1 MTPPFEDLR
10 ADPNFR
16 AWLAGLIS
24 EEVQQQLQHAWRQ
37 LSETSPAPL
46 PTAPPLSEPAPAPVP
61 DALQPLRG
69 IIAIVKND
77 PELQEKWLRRPLPD
91 GEAEQFQQVIVIASH
106 WDRIERLWDVLY
118 ERAKSRAA
126 PVNEDEQRLLEY
138 ALSLHNRLWIDRL
151 AELETVA
158 AASAYN
164 YEIHNGVGQGDTI
177 AALWLPGLINSAG
190 KRVRKPLVQL

>member
-1 MTPPFEDLR
+1 MTPPFEDLH
-10 ADPNFR
+10 ADPDFR

-24 EEVQQQLQHAWRQ
+24 KEVQQQLQHTWRQ

-46 PTAPPLSEPAPAPVP
+46 PTAPPLSEPAPAPTP
-61 DALQPLRG
+61 DALQPLRD

-91 GEAEQFQQVIVIASH
+91 GEGEQFQQVIVIASH

-126 PVNEDEQRLLEY
+126 PVNDDEQRLLEY

>member
-1 MTPPFEDLR
+1 MTPPFEDLH
-10 ADPNFR
+10 ADPDFR

-37 LSETSPAPL
+37 LSETSPDPL
-46 PTAPPLSEPAPAPVP
+46 PTAPPLSEPAPAPAP

-77 PELQEKWLRRPLPD
+77 PELQEKWLRRSLPE

-126 PVNEDEQRLLEY
+126 PVNDDEQRLLEY

>member
-1 MTPPFEDLR
+1 MTSPFEDLR
-10 ADPNFR
+10 DNPDFC
-16 AWLAGLIS
+16 AWLAELIGD
-24 EEVQQQLQHAWRQ
+24 EVQQQLQQAWRQ
-37 LSETSPAPL
+37 LSEPSPASL
-46 PTAPPLSEPAPAPVP
+46 PAAPPPGEPAPAPIP

-69 IIAIVKND
+69 IITMVKND

-91 GEAEQFQQVIVIASH
+91 DEAGQFQQVVVIASH
-106 WDRIERLWDVLY
+106 WDRIERLWDVLA

-126 PVNEDEQRLLEY
+126 PVNDAEQRLLEY

-151 AELETVA
+151 AELETVT

-177 AALWLPGLINSAG
+177 IALWLPGLINSAG